1 MKIGLIGLPA
11 SGKSTL
17 LRLLTRGQAG
27 GPGKARVGAA
37 PVPDDR
43 VDALSRLFQ
52 PKRTV
57 YAQLECTELPGL
69 QLDGARTGA
78 GVAARELAEALRP
91 IDCLVQVVR
100 AFTAPHVPHPLGA
113 PDALRDA
120 QRAYEELVLMDWAL
134 VETRLERLAEAR
146 KKGLRHDEEIRL
158 FERLRPELEA
168 GRPLRALEYTSD
180 ELALLKPYSFVT
192 TKPLVLAVN
201 VDEEQLRSGS
211 YPGRAELHAWAQERT
226 IPVVELAA
234 LIEAE
239 IEELPEEERAEFLAD
254 LGLSEPGIAR
264 LARSAYQALDLIC
277 FFTVGRDEVRA
288 WPVRRGA
295 TAREA
300 AGVIHSD
307 IERGF
312 IRAEVADHEDLLR
325 EGSLHALKE
334 KGLLRLEGKDYLVQD
349 GDVIHFR
356 FNV

>member
-27 GPGKARVGAA
+27 GPGKARIGAA
-37 PVPDDR
+37 PVPDAR
-43 VDALSRLFQ
+43 VDGLSRLFE

-57 YAQLECTELPGL
+57 YAQVECTELPGL
-69 QLDGARTGA
+69 QAEGARTAA
-78 GVAARELAEALRP
+78 GVAARELAEALRS

-100 AFTAPHVPHPLGA
+100 AFDAPYVPHPLGDID
-113 PDALRDA
+113 PLRDA
-120 QRAYEELVLMDWAL
+120 QSVYDELVLMDWAL

-146 KKGLRHDEEIRL
+146 KKGLKHDEELRL

-168 GRPLRALEYTSD
+168 GRPLRSLTYSTEEA
-180 ELALLKPYSFVT
+180 ALLRPYTFVT
-192 TKPLVLAVN
+192 TKPLVLAIN
-201 VDEEQLRSGS
+201 VDETQLRAGD
-211 YPGRAELHAWAQERT
+211 YPGRDALHSWAAERS

-239 IEELPEEERAEFLAD
+239 IEELPDEEREAFLTD
-254 LGLSEPGIAR
+254 LGLTEPGIAR
-264 LARSAYQALDLIC
+264 LARSAYQALDLIS
-277 FFTVGRDEVRA
+277 FFTVGSDEVRA
-288 WPVRRGA
+288 WTVRRGA

-312 IRAEVADHEDLLR
+312 IRAEVADHRDLLR

-349 GDVIHFR
+349 GEVIHFR